1 MNGVTELA
9 IQAIG
14 STSEATDWE
23 LNPARHAASL
33 PDLAGPLKRILMTD
47 EVQNVVSNYRSDDLS
62 AAAYQQA
69 HRRLA
74 KFHTFA
80 RYIEAGARPI
90 AIVIAV
96 LFLLPYQR
104 FFSFNDLTAIAE
116 NREISHIAFIVELV
130 ALLMLLL
137 FTGAQLRA
145 RSLQRWIEHR
155 TRAERLRYELFL
167 KVMNADETV
176 REGEIPILPLKL
188 EYFRRFNLGVQFAYL
203 SVRAKASAYRR
214 GPSPTMWLLLVVL
227 FLAAWLAV
235 WLGAITGKLHL
246 NPFLVERSFFLVGGI
261 AALVV
266 GTRKAATEYDAELRQ
281 RIEATN
287 LIDNLA
293 FLQERFLNEARQA
306 AASGNAE
313 GVNQFVRLVQGQ
325 VFRDTARL
333 RDFDY

>member
-1 MNGVTELA
+1 MSGVTELA

-33 PDLAGPLKRILMTD
+33 PDSAGPLKRILMTD

-62 AAAYQQA
+62 AAAYQHA

-104 FFSFNDLTAIAE
+104 FFALNDLTTIAE

-188 EYFRRFNLGVQFAYL
+188 EYFAASTSAFNLPT
-203 SVRAKASAYRR
+203 SVCAR
-214 GPSPTMWLLLVVL
+214 
-227 FLAAWLAV
+227 
-235 WLGAITGKLHL
+235 KLPH
-246 NPFLVERSFFLVGGI
+246 I
-261 AALVV
+261 AAGLRRRC
-266 GTRKAATEYDAELRQ
+266 GCFSSFYSSRHGWQFGSEL
-281 RIEATN
+281 
-287 LIDNLA
+287 
-293 FLQERFLNEARQA
+293 
-306 AASGNAE
+306 
-313 GVNQFVRLVQGQ
+313 
-325 VFRDTARL
+325 
-333 RDFDY
+333 